1 MPSIMA
7 VVTSCRLC
15 AMNDPAFVPEIEQNL
30 LGAILSGG
38 DHRPTLARLTPEHFL
53 EPAHA
58 EIYRLTCAAQDQ
70 YGTTTMPTVIKLASL
85 DFVRGFADHTG
96 MPLASYLAGLVSS
109 TPFDARNIKGGA
121 KAVVSQWARL
131 GLKAEAAALM
141 AAASDPSTN
150 PAELARAIVARADE
164 IASHLRTGGRTN
176 TRQTFAEAA
185 QEALTASIEAK
196 SRKGL
201 TGITS
206 GIIDLDRATG
216 GLQRRDLIL
225 IGARPSMGKTTL
237 GTSIARHAAASGVG
251 VGIFSLEMD
260 SAKLAARMVSDLAHA
275 ERTHIPYMDMI
286 AGHLTDEQEEAAAL
300 ALEKY
305 SGLPILLDDASGLT
319 IAEIRAKTETMID
332 EAQDRGA
339 PLGLLIID
347 HLGKVKPSARYAG
360 NRNNEIGEITDGLKA
375 LAREYDLAVVLL
387 SQLSRQVEARDDKR
401 PLLSDLRDSGNI
413 EQDADAVM
421 FLHRQAY
428 YLERAKPEKYDERI
442 EWEAE
447 LAAVRNRGELAIAK
461 QRNGP
466 CSTID
471 LFIDVACS
479 AVRNAARSY

>member
-1 MPSIMA
+1 MQA
-7 VVTSCRLC
+7 
-15 AMNDPAFVPEIEQNL
+15 PAFVAEIEQNL

-38 DHRPTLARLTPEHFL
+38 DHRPTLARLAPEHFV

-58 EIYRLTCAAQDQ
+58 ELFRLACAAQEQ
-70 YGTTTMPTVIKLASL
+70 YGTTTMPTLIKLASL
-85 DFVRGFADHTG
+85 EFVQGFADRTG
-96 MPLASYLAGLVSS
+96 TPLASYLAAMVAS

-131 GLKAEAAALM
+131 GLKAEAEALAS
-141 AAASDPSTN
+141 AAADPSTN
-150 PAELARAIVARADE
+150 PAELARAVVARVDE

-185 QEALTASIEAK
+185 QAALTASIEAK
-196 SRKGL
+196 GRKGL
-201 TGITS
+201 TGVTS
-206 GIIDLDRATG
+206 GLLDLDRATG

-225 IGARPSMGKTTL
+225 LGARPSMGKTTL

-251 VGIFSLEMD
+251 VGLFSLEMD
-260 SAKLAARMVSDLAHA
+260 NAKLAARMVSDIAHA
-275 ERTHIPYMDMI
+275 ERTRVPYMDLI
-286 AGHLTDEQEEAAAL
+286 AGHLTDDQEEAAAA

-305 SGLPILLDDASGLT
+305 ADLPILLDDASGLT
-319 IAEIRAKTETMID
+319 MAEIRAKTETMMED
-332 EAQDRGA
+332 AQDREA

-360 NRNNEIGEITDGLKA
+360 NRNNEVGEVTDGLKA

-387 SQLSRQVEARDDKR
+387 SQLSRQVESRDDKR
-401 PLLSDLRDSGNI
+401 PVLSDLRDSGNI
-413 EQDADAVM
+413 EQDADTVM
-421 FLHRQAY
+421 FLHRQSY
-428 YLERAKPEKYDERI
+428 YLERAEPGDYDKRI
-442 EWEAE
+442 EWQAE
-447 LAAVRNRGELAIAK
+447 LDACRNRGELAIAK

-466 CSTID
+466 CTTID

>member
-1 MPSIMA
+1 MA
-7 VVTSCRLC
+7 VVISCGVC
-15 AMNDPAFVPEIEQNL
+15 AMTDPAFVPEIEQNL

-38 DHRPTLARLTPEHFL
+38 DHRPTLARLTPEHFI

-58 EIYRLTCAAQDQ
+58 EIYRLACAAQEQ
-70 YGTTTMPTVIKLASL
+70 YGTTTMPTVFKLASPE
-85 DFVRGFADHTG
+85 FVQGFADRTG
-96 MPLASYLAGLVSS
+96 TPFGSYLSGLVSS

-121 KAVVSQWARL
+121 KAVVSQWVRL
-131 GLKAEAAALM
+131 GLKAEAEALA
-141 AAASDPSTN
+141 AAASDPATN

-164 IASHLRTGGRTN
+164 IASHLRTRGRTN

-185 QEALTASIEAK
+185 QEALTASIEA
-196 SRKGL
+196 SGRKGL

-206 GIIDLDRATG
+206 GLIDLDRATG

-237 GTSIARHAAASGVG
+237 GTSIARHAGASGVG
-251 VGIFSLEMD
+251 VGVFSLEMD
-260 SAKLAARMVSDLAHA
+260 NAKLTARMLSDLAHDA
-275 ERTHIPYMDMI
+275 GHHIAYQDII
-286 AGHLTDEQEEAAAL
+286 AGRLTEDQKDAIAG
-300 ALEKY
+300 ALERHTA
-305 SGLPILLDDASGLT
+305 LPIIFDDASSLI
-319 IAEIRAKTETMID
+319 IAEIRARTETMLED
-332 EAQDRGA
+332 AQDRGVS
-339 PLGLLIID
+339 LGLLIID

-387 SQLSRQVEARDDKR
+387 SQLSRQVEQRDDKR
-401 PLLSDLRDSGNI
+401 PVLSDLRDSGNI

-447 LAAVRNRGELAIAK
+447 LAAVCCASNRVSLSV
-461 QRNGP
+461 N
-466 CSTID
+466 
-471 LFIDVACS
+471 
-479 AVRNAARSY
+479 